1 MSNIIAEHKNHGAS
15 LSIPRETPCII
26 YGITQYFGLN
36 LTVNSGIIQTKGVDN
51 MTNIVPISDLKNYTE
66 VLSHCDNGS
75 TVYLTKNGRGKY
87 VVQSLAEHEKLQ
99 ATVKLLAELA
109 KGVESIRTEGLLTI
123 DEAFAGLDEEKQDPR
138 EG

>member
-1 MSNIIAEHKNHGAS
+1 
-15 LSIPRETPCII
+15 
-26 YGITQYFGLN
+26 
-36 LTVNSGIIQTKGVDN
+36 

-87 VVQSLAEHEKLQ
+87 VVQSLAE
-99 ATVKLLAELA
+99 LA

-123 DEAFAGLDEEKQDPR
+123 DEAFAGLDEEKQDPK
-138 EG
+138 EA